1 MSAITFDNRAAF
13 AYQLRLPTF
22 EGPLDLL
29 LKLVERQHLPITDIS
44 LVMVSDQFLQAA
56 REIGGANPES
66 VAEFA
71 SVGARLVLLKAKS
84 LLPRPVIA
92 EDDDEHS
99 DLVVQLIE
107 YRAIKQAAAEFGI
120 LDRAGN
126 SAFAKGSQAV
136 ELPEKPRDLP
146 LALHEPTS
154 LARAISRRLV
164 SNGAVSRLVAMR
176 PMISLRVMAGRL
188 LDMVGAGESS
198 FQHITA
204 QACLSKEDQRAFFL
218 ALLVL
223 VRGNVVS
230 AEQTEPF
237 GEIRVSRLSPSGM
250 TFPADVEEF

>member
-29 LKLVERQHLPITDIS
+29 LKLIERQQLPITDIS
-44 LVMVSDQFLQAA
+44 LVMVSDQFLHAA

-84 LLPRPVIA
+84 LLPGPVID
-92 EDDDEHS
+92 ENDDEQS

-107 YRAIKQAAAEFGI
+107 YRAVKQAAAEFGI
-120 LDRAGN
+120 WDQTGKA
-126 SAFAKGSQAV
+126 AFAKNSQAV

-146 LALHEPTS
+146 LAQHEPKL

-164 SNGAVSRLVAMR
+164 NNRTVSRLVAVR
-176 PMISLRVMAGRL
+176 PMISLRVMVDRL
-188 LDMVGAGESS
+188 LHALGPGEATFHHMASDVCTS
-198 FQHITA
+198 RD
-204 QACLSKEDQRAFFL
+204 EQRAFFL

-223 VRGNVVS
+223 VRGNLVH
-230 AEQTEPF
+230 AEQREPF
-237 GEIRVSRLSPSGM
+237 GTIHVRRLVP
-250 TFPADVEEF
+250 DVLTIPEDIEEF